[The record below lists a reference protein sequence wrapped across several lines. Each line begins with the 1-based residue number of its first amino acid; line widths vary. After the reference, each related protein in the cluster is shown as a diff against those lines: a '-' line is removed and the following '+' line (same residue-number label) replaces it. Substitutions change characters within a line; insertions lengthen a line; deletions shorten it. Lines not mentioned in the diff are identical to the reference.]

1 MTPLYLFTA
10 INREK
15 CPGILWRTPFHA
27 PQALW
32 NEFSQNHMSALFHE
46 NFGGKNWPSERRI
59 RTSWLRTER
68 LWVKTLTNGALTDS
82 RKRGWIMRIT
92 TSMNW
97 RREAPS
103 CPELSCKALG
113 LSKSYAVWPSF
124 NEKRSIEQTVR
135 AGGLRWSL
143 REPIMASH
151 GTPWHIM
158 AHHGPSWPIMAHH
171 GSISYWVNQRIPQKH
186 SSVKK
191 SDLTILILLM
201 CMCKCV

>member
-1 MTPLYLFTA
+1 MGQDKVQFWKHDTSVPLYCHKS
-10 INREK
+10 RK

-32 NEFSQNHMSALFHE
+32 KEFSQNHMRDFFHE
-46 NFGGKNWPSERRI
+46 SFGGKNWPSERIRI

-68 LWVKTLTNGALTDS
+68 FWVKTLTNGALTDS
-82 RKRGWIMRIT
+82 RRHGWIMGIT

-103 CPELSCKALG
+103 CKALG
-113 LSKSYAVWPSF
+113 LSKSSAVWPFF
-124 NEKRSIEQTVR
+124 NAKRSIEQTVR
-135 AGGLRWSL
+135 VGGLRWSL
-143 REPIMASH
+143 REPIMAS
-151 GTPWHIM
+151 
-158 AHHGPSWPIMAHH
+158 H

-191 SDLTILILLM
+191 SVLTILILLM
-201 CMCKCV
+201 CMCKCA